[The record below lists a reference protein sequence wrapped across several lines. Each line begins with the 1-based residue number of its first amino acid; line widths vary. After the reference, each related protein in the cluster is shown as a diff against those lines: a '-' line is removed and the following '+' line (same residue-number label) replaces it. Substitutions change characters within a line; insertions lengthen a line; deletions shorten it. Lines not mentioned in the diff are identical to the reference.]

1 MTSAKPKPP
10 LIPGE
15 TRAYPVLP
23 LRDIVVFP
31 HMIVPLFVG
40 REKSIKALEEVMRS
54 DTFILLATQ
63 KNASDDD
70 PATGAIFEIGTLASV
85 LQLLKLPDGTV
96 KVLVE
101 GAARAKVERYTDRAE
116 YYEADAVVLANS
128 SGEQVE
134 AEALARSVINEFEN
148 YVKLNKKV
156 SPEVVGVVQQIEDYA
171 KLADTV
177 ASHLAVKIPDKQVI
191 LETPSVTERLEK
203 VLGLME
209 SEISVLQVEKRIRT
223 RVKRQM
229 EKTQREYY
237 LNEQMKAIQKELGD
251 EEGKDELAEIED
263 KIKKTKLSKEAR
275 EKATHELKKL
285 RQMSPMSAE
294 ATVVRNYL
302 DWLLS
307 IPWNKK
313 SKVKKDLVLAQEI
326 LDADHFGLEK
336 VKERIVEYLAVQ
348 QRANKLSGPI
358 LCLVGPPGVGK
369 TSLGKSIARATG
381 RDFVRVSLGGVRDEA
396 EIRGHRRTYIG
407 SMPGKVIQSMRKAKS
422 SNPLFLL
429 DEVDKMGADFRGDPS
444 SALLEVL
451 DPEQNHTFNDHY
463 LEVDYDLSNVMF
475 ITTANT
481 LNIPPPLMD
490 RMEIIRI
497 AGYTEDE
504 KVEIARKHLIPH
516 AVAKHGLDLK
526 EWSIDDEA
534 LLLLI
539 RRYTREAGVRNLER
553 ELSTLIRK
561 AVKELTLTKKKS
573 ITVEAKTVSD
583 YLGVPKYRYGEVE
596 DEDQVGVVTGLAWTD
611 VGGELLTIEAAMMP
625 GKGKM
630 TVTGNLRDVM
640 KESISA
646 AASYVRMRAVAFGIE
661 PPRFDKKDIHVH
673 VPEGATPKDGPSAG
687 VAMVT
692 AIVSVMTGIPV
703 RRDVAMTGE
712 ITLRGRVLPIGGL
725 KEKLLAA
732 SRGGM
737 KTVLI
742 PEENAKDLVEIS
754 ESIKKGLEII
764 PVSRMDEVLARA
776 LTRKPEPIEWDE
788 EKAKPTE
795 TSVTTEP
802 AVETELFGAHGA
814 LIGFPLRDQP
824 NWTAAPRGAAV
835 FVWPPCSCFVLDIV
849 QNKERTWFCC
859 RSELRV
865 ICSFQTRQ
873 FVLADTPT
881 HEVRR
886 PAKLS
891 RRDV

>member
-1 MTSAKPKPP
+1 MTNSKPRPLPP
-10 LIPGE
+10 AGE
-15 TRAYPVLP
+15 VRAYPVLP

-40 REKSIKALEEVMRS
+40 REKSVKALEEVIRS

-63 KNASDDD
+63 KNAADDD
-70 PATGAIFEIGTLASV
+70 PTTDAIYEIGTLASV

-101 GAARAKVERYTDRAE
+101 GAERAKINRYTDRVE
-116 YYEADAVVLANS
+116 YYEADASTLADAPS
-128 SGEQVE
+128 EQVE
-134 AEALARSVINEFEN
+134 AEALARSVVNEFES

-156 SPEVVGVVQQIEDYA
+156 SPEVIGVVQQIDDYA

-177 ASHLAVKIPDKQVI
+177 ASHLAVKISDKQTV
-191 LETPSVTERLEK
+191 LETPRVAERLEK

-251 EEGKDELAEIED
+251 EEGKDELAELEE

-307 IPWNKK
+307 IPWGKK
-313 SKVKKDLVLAQEI
+313 SKVKHDLNLAQQI
-326 LDADHFGLEK
+326 LDNDHFGLEK

-348 QRANKLSGPI
+348 SRANKLTGPI

-369 TSLGKSIARATG
+369 TSLGKSIAKATG
-381 RDFVRVSLGGVRDEA
+381 REFVRMSLGGVRDEA

-407 SMPGKVIQSMRKAKS
+407 SMPGKVIQSMRKAKA

-451 DPEQNHTFNDHY
+451 DPEQNHAFNDHY
-463 LEVDYDLSNVMF
+463 LEVDYDLSSVMF
-475 ITTANT
+475 VTTANT

-504 KVEIARKHLIPH
+504 KVEIARKHLIPNSI
-516 AVAKHGLDLK
+516 VKHGLKAD
-526 EWSIDDEA
+526 EWAIDDEA
-534 LLLLI
+534 LLFLI

-553 ELSTLIRK
+553 ELSNLIRK
-561 AVKELTLTKKKS
+561 AVKELMLAPKQKTVK
-573 ITVEAKTVSD
+573 ITVDNVGN
-583 YLGVPKYRYGEVE
+583 YLGVPKFRYGEVE
-596 DEDQVGVVTGLAWTD
+596 DEDRVGVVTGLAWTE

-630 TVTGNLRDVM
+630 IVTGNLRDVM

-646 AASYVRMRAVAFGIE
+646 AASYVRSRAVGFGIE
-661 PPRFDKKDIHVH
+661 PPVFEKKDIHVH

-687 VAMVT
+687 VAMVA
-692 AIVSVMTGIPV
+692 AIVSVMSGIPV

-732 SRGGM
+732 LRGGM
-737 KTVLI
+737 KKVLI
-742 PEENAKDLVEIS
+742 PEENAKDLTEIGDNVKS
-754 ESIKKGLEII
+754 KLEII
-764 PVSRMDEVLARA
+764 PVSRMDEVLTHA
-776 LTRKPEPIEWDE
+776 LTRKPEPIAWDE
-788 EKAKPTE
+788 ENAKRVDIP
-795 TSVTTEP
+795 TTEGD
-802 AVETELFGAHGA
+802 AEAAALRAH
-814 LIGFPLRDQP
+814 
-824 NWTAAPRGAAV
+824 
-835 FVWPPCSCFVLDIV
+835 
-849 QNKERTWFCC
+849 
-859 RSELRV
+859 
-865 ICSFQTRQ
+865 
-873 FVLADTPT
+873 
-881 HEVRR
+881 
-886 PAKLS
+886 
-891 RRDV
+891 

>member
-1 MTSAKPKPP
+1 
-10 LIPGE
+10 
-15 TRAYPVLP
+15 
-23 LRDIVVFP
+23 
-31 HMIVPLFVG
+31 
-40 REKSIKALEEVMRS
+40 
-54 DTFILLATQ
+54 
-63 KNASDDD
+63 
-70 PATGAIFEIGTLASV
+70 
-85 LQLLKLPDGTV
+85 
-96 KVLVE
+96 
-101 GAARAKVERYTDRAE
+101 
-116 YYEADAVVLANS
+116 
-128 SGEQVE
+128 
-134 AEALARSVINEFEN
+134 
-148 YVKLNKKV
+148 
-156 SPEVVGVVQQIEDYA
+156 
-171 KLADTV
+171 
-177 ASHLAVKIPDKQVI
+177 
-191 LETPSVTERLEK
+191 
-203 VLGLME
+203 ME

-251 EEGKDELAEIED
+251 EDGKDEVAELED
-263 KIKKTKLSKEAR
+263 KIKRTKLSKEAR
-275 EKATHELKKL
+275 EKAQHEIKKL

-313 SKVKKDLVLAQEI
+313 SKIKKDLTLAEQI

-348 QRANKLSGPI
+348 QRANKLTGPI

-369 TSLGKSIARATG
+369 TSLGKSIAKATG
-381 RDFVRVSLGGVRDEA
+381 REFVRVSLGGVRDEA

-407 SMPGKVIQSMRKAKS
+407 SMPGKVIQSMRKAKT

-451 DPEQNHTFNDHY
+451 DPEQNHAFNDHY

-516 AVAKHGLDLK
+516 AIVKHGLEPK

-534 LLLLI
+534 LLTLI

-561 AVKELTLTKKKS
+561 AVKELTISKKESVAVTDK
-573 ITVEAKTVSD
+573 VLPD
-583 YLGVPKYRYGEVE
+583 YLSVPKYRYGEVE

-646 AASYVRMRAVAFGIE
+646 AASYVRMRSAAFGIE
-661 PPRFDKKDIHVH
+661 PPMFDKRDIHVH

-692 AIVSVMTGIPV
+692 AIVSVMTGIAV
-703 RRDVAMTGE
+703 HRDVAMTGE

-732 SRGGM
+732 HRGGI

-742 PEENAKDLVEIS
+742 PEENAKDLVEIND
-754 ESIKKGLEII
+754 SIKSGLDII
-764 PVSRMDEVLARA
+764 PVSRMDEVLTRA
-776 LTRKPEPIEWDE
+776 LVRKPEPITWE
-788 EKAKPTE
+788 EATAKP
-795 TSVTTEP
+795 VDVPEP
-802 AVETELFGAHGA
+802 AVEEDASGLTTAH
-814 LIGFPLRDQP
+814 
-824 NWTAAPRGAAV
+824 
-835 FVWPPCSCFVLDIV
+835 
-849 QNKERTWFCC
+849 
-859 RSELRV
+859 
-865 ICSFQTRQ
+865 
-873 FVLADTPT
+873 
-881 HEVRR
+881 
-886 PAKLS
+886 
-891 RRDV
+891 